1 MKKNKKENVKEKEKN
16 TNKETEEKI
25 EASTKKAKEKT
36 EKKTKEESNKLKERI
51 AELEQK
57 NEELNDRLIRRLA
70 EFDNYKKRTEI
81 EKEELFK
88 YAAEPFIL
96 KILAVYEDLQ
106 RSLAHID
113 DENKD
118 GLKEGLKM
126 VADKFTQILTEQG
139 VKKIDA
145 LGKEFDFEFHEA
157 LLQQESEDV
166 PPNTIIN
173 EVESGYMY
181 KDKVLKH
188 AKVVVSKE
196 AEESK
201 EAQDEKE
208 KEE

>member
-1 MKKNKKENVKEKEKN
+1 MKKNTKGKKEKHKE
-16 TNKETEEKI
+16 EEKV
-25 EASTKKAKEKT
+25 ESQKKQQEKT
-36 EKKTKEESNKLKERI
+36 EKKTKDESIELKERI
-51 AELEQK
+51 KELEQK

-70 EFDNYKKRTEI
+70 EFENYKKRTDI

-113 DENKD
+113 DENND
-118 GLKEGLKM
+118 ALKEGLKM
-126 VADKFTQILTEQG
+126 VADKFTQILEEQG

-145 LGKEFDFEFHEA
+145 MGKEFDFDFHEA
-157 LLQQESEDV
+157 LLQQESEEV

-196 AEESK
+196 PEKTEES
-201 EAQDEKE
+201 QDEK
-208 KEE
+208 KSEE